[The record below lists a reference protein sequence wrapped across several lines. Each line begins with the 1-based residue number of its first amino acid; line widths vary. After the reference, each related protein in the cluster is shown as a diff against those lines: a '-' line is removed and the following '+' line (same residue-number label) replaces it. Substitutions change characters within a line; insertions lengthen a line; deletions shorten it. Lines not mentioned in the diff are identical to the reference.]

1 MGISIRQVKGLQ
13 EALDDKTQRQ
23 TVEALIER
31 IETLENKLNL
41 LTDNGKITTIN
52 LIEEETQ

>member
-13 EALDDKTQRQ
+13 EALDNKAQRQ

>member
-13 EALDDKTQRQ
+13 EALDDKAQES
-23 TVEALIER
+23 TVEALVGR
-31 IETLENKLNL
+31 IQELENRINL

-52 LIEEETQ
+52 LAEEETQ

>member
-13 EALDDKTQRQ
+13 EALDDKVQKS
-23 TVEALIER
+23 TVEALVGR
-31 IETLENKLNL
+31 IQELENRINL

-52 LIEEETQ
+52 LVEEEET

>member
-13 EALDDKTQRQ
+13 EALDDKVQKS
-23 TVEALIER
+23 TVESLIER

-52 LIEEETQ
+52 LIEEETE